1 MLGLRVRKEIVVCRE
16 KPDLKGFK
24 ALLGYRELKETQE
37 KEGRRVTRAQL
48 GRRVNEAYKVFR
60 VHKAIM
66 AVRGFRGRRD
76 RKGQRVTMD

>member
-60 VHKAIM
+60 VRKEYRVYRAPQ
-66 AVRGFRGRRD
+66 VR
-76 RKGQRVTMD
+76 RVLMPQ